1 MYLVY
6 ILSNDKGMII
16 FRKHPTL
23 KKTLRKLTT
32 GETIE
37 IPFRELKPSYVRQQ
51 VSALRKE
58 GFDFIA
64 TEAGLIDSIRV
75 TRIK

>member
-1 MYLVY
+1 MKTFKKPK
-6 ILSNDKGMII
+6 NMKE
-16 FRKHPTL
+16 TL
-23 KKTLRKLTT
+23 LTLTC

-37 IPFRELKPSYVRQQ
+37 IPFRESKPSYVRQQ
-51 VSALRKE
+51 VGSLRKE

>member
-1 MYLVY
+1 MKV
-6 ILSNDKGMII
+6 
-16 FRKHPTL
+16 FRKPKTL
-23 KKTLRKLTT
+23 KDTLISLTA

-37 IPFRELKPSYVRQQ
+37 IPFRESKPSYVRQQ
-51 VSALRKE
+51 VGSLRKE

-75 TRIK
+75 TRMK